1 MMTIGQLDYALK
13 EKTPIFL
20 RAVTGKKKGI
30 VADILLSESVIC
42 ALENIEE

>member
-20 RAVTGKKKGI
+20 RAVTGKKKWSLQIIYVDNPVYFHGK
-30 VADILLSESVIC
+30 
-42 ALENIEE
+42 